1 MSVRDLCHFLDV
13 NYRLQDL
20 LRRLLNAF
28 SDLPPPSMPPISV
41 DVALLDAANQLSS
54 VPPSLFS
61 DLAREPDFGGL
72 CPLDDSAPDDI
83 KILCARNLDMRLAV
97 LRDRDRSAPSSPA
110 TPEIRLEESDELS
123 QRQTT
128 LHSSKM
134 RTIGNAHQKHIAALL
149 RLLYLHVSIN
159 SGNLSP
165 YIVSLLVPLY
175 VVLNQEVEP
184 EELAH
189 AEADTFWLFEAMVGE
204 FVELEDKEGGN
215 LWMKNFSQRLAWI
228 DDDLFTDLVG
238 HNVYVAFATDTDEIL
253 FCSKPRDWIPLCHII
268 HSNFLNLPMYMG

>member
-1 MSVRDLCHFLDV
+1 M
-13 NYRLQDL
+13 
-20 LRRLLNAF
+20 
-28 SDLPPPSMPPISV
+28 SV

-61 DLAREPDFGGL
+61 DLVRETDFGGL
-72 CPLDDSAPDDI
+72 CPLDDSAPDEI

-97 LRDRDRSAPSSPA
+97 LRHRDRSVPSSPA
-110 TPEIRLEESDELS
+110 TPEIRLESDELS
-123 QRQTT
+123 QGETT
-128 LHSSKM
+128 LLSSKL
-134 RTIGNAHQKHIAALL
+134 RTIGNAHQKHITALL

-175 VVLNQEVEP
+175 AVLNQEVEP
-184 EELAH
+184 EELVH

-204 FVELEDKEGGN
+204 FAELEDEDGGN
-215 LWMKNFSQRLAWI
+215 LWMKNFSQRLAWV

-238 HNVYVAFATDTDEIL
+238 HKVQPTFAADANGIL
-253 FCSKPRDWIPLCHII
+253 FCSKPKDWILLFHII
-268 HSNFLNLPMYMG
+268 HSNCLILYVYGLKLIPYVTVDGLHLSLRILCHCSR